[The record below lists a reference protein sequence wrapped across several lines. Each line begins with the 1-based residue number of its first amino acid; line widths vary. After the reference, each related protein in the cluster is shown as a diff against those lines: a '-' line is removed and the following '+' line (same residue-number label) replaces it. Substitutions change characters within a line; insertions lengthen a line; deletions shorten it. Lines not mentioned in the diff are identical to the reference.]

1 MFSGVSDPQAAHIFP
16 FATSKSRKWANLNTI
31 LLAFWGSDKSMMW
44 RRAFEDAGI
53 TQSAKN
59 GILMN
64 HQLHFWFDN
73 ARFAL
78 KPLREIPGEG
88 IIVQWH
94 WLKRSILKP
103 LVYILPSQDSR
114 ETLLHA
120 GVTDG
125 SWGDNLAHRPSGVAI
140 RTGQT
145 FLLRAHEEMP
155 SWDLLEMQWDLLRVA
170 AICGA
175 ADVTDDYYDYE
186 DPDEHGFDEAVAAK
200 QRAMATGQAVIAGQ
214 GSSMLAKEETKVE
227 APAKGKEEVKEE
239 ITAKEAG
246 KEKEEG
252 RAADDNHGSDVD
264 DDMGD
269 SKVRRG

>member
-1 MFSGVSDPQAAHIFP
+1 M
-16 FATSKSRKWANLNTI
+16 
-31 LLAFWGSDKSMMW
+31 
-44 RRAFEDAGI
+44 

-59 GILMN
+59 GISMN
-64 HQLHFWFDN
+64 HQIHFWFDN

-120 GVTDG
+120 GVTDE

-140 RTGQT
+140 RTGQI
-145 FLLRAHEEMP
+145 FLLRARAHEEMP

-175 ADVTDDYYDYE
+175 ADVTDDYYDFE

-200 QRAMATGQAVIAGQ
+200 QRSIAAAAKQRTIAAAGQAVIAGQ
-214 GSSMLAKEETKVE
+214 GSMLAKEETKE
-227 APAKGKEEVKEE
+227 ETPAKGKEEVKEE

-252 RAADDNHGSDVD
+252 RAADDNHGMDVD
-264 DDMGD
+264 NDMGG
-269 SKVRRG
+269 SKARRG

>member
-1 MFSGVSDPQAAHIFP
+1 VFSGVSDPQAAHIFP
-16 FATSKSRKWANLNTI
+16 FATSKSREWGHLNAMLT
-31 LLAFWGSDKSMMW
+31 AFWGSDKSMAW

-59 GILMN
+59 GISMN
-64 HQLHFWFDN
+64 HQIHFWFDN
-73 ARFAL
+73 ARLAL

-94 WLKRSILKP
+94 WLKRSTLKP
-103 LVYILPSQDSR
+103 LMDILPNQYSR
-114 ETLLHA
+114 ESWLYA
-120 GVTDG
+120 GLTDG

-145 FLLRAHEEMP
+145 FLLRSHEEMP

-175 ADVTDDYYDYE
+175 ADVTDDYYDYDNPRE
-186 DPDEHGFDEAVAAK
+186 YDEVVAA
-200 QRAMATGQAVIAGQ
+200 RLHHTAVGQAVIAGQ
-214 GSSMLAKEETKVE
+214 GSMLAKEETKE
-227 APAKGKEEVKEE
+227 ETPAKGKEEAKGE

-264 DDMGD
+264 DDMGG
-269 SKVRRG
+269 SKARRG